1 MCAKIFLQNSYYKM
15 KLIYIIN
22 VGLAIL
28 SYWHEIG
35 IRIRIRLVL
44 ELEYMYTSIQI
55 QL

>member
-1 MCAKIFLQNSYYKM
+1 MCAKICHQNSYYKM

-35 IRIRIRLVL
+35 IRIRLVL